1 MPLHTRPLLA
11 PVVLA
16 LGLLLSGCGAV
27 VIGGA
32 ATGAAIA
39 YDRRDAET
47 VLDDQKI
54 ELQALGITDKNPQLA
69 EHTQISATSYNRLV
83 LLTGQAGSI
92 DASRRFAALV
102 ARIAG
107 VKRVINEVQIGPNTS
122 LTQQSSDSYLTGKV
136 KTALFGIEAEG
147 FEASRVKVVSHDG
160 AVYLMGLVTQREADL
175 AVEEARTIGGVTKV
189 VRVFEYIQG

>member
-1 MPLHTRPLLA
+1 
-11 PVVLA
+11 VLA

-27 VIGGA
+27 VVGGA

-54 ELQALGITDKNPQLA
+54 EIQVLDVKDKNPELA
-69 EHTQISATSYNRLV
+69 GLTQISATSYNRLV
-83 LLTGQAGSI
+83 LLTGQASSV

-102 ARIAG
+102 ARIPA
-107 VKRVINEVQIGPNTS
+107 VKRVINEVQIGPNVS
-122 LTQQSSDSYLTGKV
+122 LAQQSSDSYLTGKV
-136 KTALFGIEAEG
+136 KTALFGVKAED
-147 FEASRVKVVSHDG
+147 FEASRIKVVSHDG
-160 AVYLMGLVTQREADL
+160 AVYLMGLVTQREADI
-175 AVEEARTIGGVTKV
+175 AVEEARTIGGVAKV

>member
-1 MPLHTRPLLA
+1 MPPLIRPLLA

-47 VLDDQKI
+47 VVDDQKI
-54 ELQALGITDKNPQLA
+54 ELRALDIKDKNPQLA
-69 EHTQISATSYNRLV
+69 EQTQISATSYNRLV
-83 LLTGQAGSI
+83 LLTGQAASV
-92 DASRRFAALV
+92 DASRRFAGLV
-102 ARIAG
+102 ARIPG
-107 VKRVINEVQIGPNTS
+107 VKRVINEVQIGPNIS
-122 LTQQSSDSYLTGKV
+122 LAQQSSDSYLTGKV
-136 KTALFGIEAEG
+136 KAALIGVDAEE
-147 FEASRVKVVSHDG
+147 FEATRIKVVSHDG
-160 AVYLMGLVTQREADL
+160 AVYLMGLETQREAEI
-175 AVEEARTIGGVTKV
+175 AVEEARTIGGVAKV

>member
-1 MPLHTRPLLA
+1 MPPHTRPLLA
-11 PVVLA
+11 LIVLA

-54 ELQALGITDKNPQLA
+54 ELQALDISDKNPQLA
-69 EHTQISATSYNRLV
+69 EQTQISTTSFNRLV
-83 LLTGQAGSI
+83 LLTGQAASV

-102 ARIAG
+102 ARIPG
-107 VKRVINEVQIGPNTS
+107 VKRVINEVQIGSNVS
-122 LTQQSSDSYLTGKV
+122 VAQQSSDSYLTGKV
-136 KTALFGIEAEG
+136 KTALFGVKVEG
-147 FEASRVKVVSHDG
+147 FEASRIKVVSHDG
-160 AVYLMGLVTQREADL
+160 AVYLMGLVTQREAEI
-175 AVEEARTIGGVTKV
+175 AVEEARTIGGVAKV

>member
-1 MPLHTRPLLA
+1 MPPLNRPLLA
-11 PVVLA
+11 PVLLA
-16 LGLLLSGCGAV
+16 LGLLLSGCGAIV
-27 VIGGA
+27 VGGA

-54 ELQALGITDKNPQLA
+54 ELQALNINDVNPELA
-69 EHTQISATSYNRLV
+69 EQTQISATSYNRLV
-83 LLTGQAGSI
+83 LLTGQARSV

-102 ARIAG
+102 ARIPG
-107 VKRVINEVQIGPNTS
+107 VKRVINEVQIGPDLS
-122 LTQQSSDSYLTGKV
+122 LVQQSNDSYLTTKV
-136 KTALFGIEAEG
+136 KTALFGVKEED
-147 FEASRVKVVSHDG
+147 FEASRIKVVSHDG
-160 AVYLMGLVTQREADL
+160 AVYLMGLVTQREAEL